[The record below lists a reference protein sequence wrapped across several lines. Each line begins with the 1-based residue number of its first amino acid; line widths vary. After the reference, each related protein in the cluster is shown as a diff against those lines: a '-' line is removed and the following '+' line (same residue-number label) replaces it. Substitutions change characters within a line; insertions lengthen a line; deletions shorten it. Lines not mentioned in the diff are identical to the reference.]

1 MKQYDTNERMMYLNE
16 IRISIEI
23 ENDDYSKR
31 DELLKCLRRNYEI
44 RFIKENSSY
53 ANKKYLQYE
62 LTPKDKS
69 NLGRKRIL
77 SPEDESEIKLKHYD
91 EGYTLDDL
99 SCLFCVSKATI
110 CRTLKR

>member
-1 MKQYDTNERMMYLNE
+1 MNE

-23 ENDDYSKR
+23 ENDDYLKR
-31 DELLKCLRRNYEI
+31 DEMLKCLKRNYEI

-62 LTPKDKS
+62 LTSKDKS

-99 SCLFCVSKATI
+99 SSLFCVSKATI

>member
-23 ENDDYSKR
+23 ENEDY
-31 DELLKCLRRNYEI
+31 
-44 RFIKENSSY
+44 SSY

-69 NLGRKRIL
+69 KLGRKRIL
-77 SPEDESEIKLKHYD
+77 SLEDESEIKLKHYD
-91 EGYTLDDL
+91 EGYTLDEL
-99 SCLFCVSKATI
+99 SSLFCVSKATI